1 MACSPSKDLT
11 DLHAYNWT
19 LVVQLSWVGGRFQYR
34 RTSLKVWNTG
44 KSGSSL
50 KFPGVFFMV
59 FKAFCCSLSVAE
71 TFKTSLHG
79 RFHRTLRPAVLRSQL
94 EPQRVI
100 SKLFNTNKAH
110 ILETSSGN
118 YKIFLII
125 LYMNGVS
132 SAHHKVAASTPYSFV
147 MGSWQCDSSFLYNC
161 GLFGTLLIVPYLLNM
176 YKFQAK
182 KNRPS

>member
-1 MACSPSKDLT
+1 
-11 DLHAYNWT
+11 
-19 LVVQLSWVGGRFQYR
+19 
-34 RTSLKVWNTG
+34 
-44 KSGSSL
+44 
-50 KFPGVFFMV
+50 MV

-71 TFKTSLHG
+71 TFKTSLQC
-79 RFHRTLRPAVLRSQL
+79 RFHRTFRPAVLRSQL

-132 SAHHKVAASTPYSFV
+132 SAHHKVAASTLYFYVNEYKEKKS
-147 MGSWQCDSSFLYNC
+147 SRSDSSFPICIVSLFKFNDIVIYNSVIIRFRFQRSIRI
-161 GLFGTLLIVPYLLNM
+161 LSNFVRIFIVYVT
-176 YKFQAK
+176 
-182 KNRPS
+182 S